1 MLIFST
7 NTTITGLDNLVK
19 AAGPSANIGIARA
32 LNRTGTVVK
41 NGYLREVRKVLGIRG
56 HPAVTTA
63 ARARATKSEKKFKN
77 PMLQAMNRR
86 TSVRR
91 ANTERLEYS
100 LAGFGEGLD
109 LLFYQARETP
119 SGLNV
124 FWLGSRKVVPKT
136 FYLGG
141 RFPSRRGGFGPKRG
155 MSAERI
161 GTGPKA
167 LRFSPKGPG
176 IPEGMVAKGPAAHW
190 ENQARARLGPRIA
203 HELTAILQ
211 GHAPGAR
218 K

>member
-19 AAGPSANIGIARA
+19 AAGPSANTGIARA

-41 NGYLREVRKVLGIRG
+41 NGYLREVRKVLGISKHKHAKAG
-56 HPAVTTA
+56 AVA
-63 ARARATKSEKKFKN
+63 AVNK
-77 PMLQAMNRR
+77 R

-91 ANTERLEYS
+91 ASAARLEYS
-100 LAGFGEGLD
+100 LAGFGKGLD

-176 IPEGMVAKGPAAHW
+176 IPEGMMAKGPAAHW

-203 HELTAILQ
+203 HELTAILL

>member
-1 MLIFST
+1 MLIFAT
-7 NTTITGLDNLVK
+7 HTTLTGLDNLVK

-63 ARARATKSEKKFKN
+63 ARARATKSKKKFKN

-119 SGLNV
+119 SGMNV
-124 FWLGSRKVVPKT
+124 FWLGSRKTIPRT
-136 FYLGG
+136 FYQGG
-141 RFPSRRGGFGPKRG
+141 LFPLRRGGFGQSKG
-155 MSAERI
+155 ISLERK
-161 GTGPKA
+161 GAG
-167 LRFSPKGPG
+167 RWNHEFSPRGPG

-203 HELTAILQ
+203 HELTAILL